1 MRRSTHTGISHA
13 QAECFAPGCNFK
25 VYTRNS
31 LGLAARHADAH
42 PDHEVIAEQGLTVIY
57 NKHNE
62 KGS

>member
-1 MRRSTHTGISHA
+1 MRRNTYTGIAHA
-13 QAECFAPGCNFK
+13 QAECQDCPFK

-42 PDHEVIAEQGLTVIY
+42 PDHTVHAEQVLGVTY
-57 NKHNE
+57 NKKA